1 MVWGAGAGAVGCG
14 VFGREEW
21 MGHDGEC
28 VWGDEW
34 SDCVGVSGDVWVE
47 GFGEGVTEAGVVSEC
62 SRSVS
67 LRQK

>member
-1 MVWGAGAGAVGCG
+1 
-14 VFGREEW
+14 